1 MEGQIMRHEGT
12 VTGRVGNV
20 TDQPDL
26 ADYPAWLRLLANDK
40 ITKRS
45 RRAAVR
51 GAVQHLDDRACKA
64 EWAAGYEAG
73 YAKSRQDESRE
84 QSESNE

>member
-1 MEGQIMRHEGT
+1 MEGQIMRDNNE
-12 VTGRVGNV
+12 
-20 TDQPDL
+20 PDL
-26 ADYPAWLRLLANDK
+26 TDYPAWLRLLAYDGLS
-40 ITKRS
+40 KRS
-45 RRAAVR
+45 RKAAVR